1 LLTGFNTD
9 IEFGGKTYHVQTED
23 REGDDRIFESLVYV
37 QGRILDAYRTR
48 YANLIDKG
56 YDEDSLAS
64 VLEAQHKRIIRWIK
78 NGRYDPEAVQPFGEG
93 IITDRSFDDVV
104 LEFLKEEVGQEELEI
119 RVEELGNVASGW
131 TGALR
136 VTLRSSRLNRPL
148 ADAPVMIE
156 LERPS
161 EDKPVRLFHGIS
173 DRKGVVLA
181 EVTLPDAPEGSQ
193 VRVVV
198 DTELGVVESRLP
210 LPNG

>member
-9 IEFGGKTYHVQTED
+9 IEFGGKIYHVQTED
-23 REGDDRIFESLVYV
+23 REGDDPIFESLVYV
-37 QGRILDAYRTR
+37 QGQILDAYRTQ

-56 YDEDSLAS
+56 YDQASLAS

-78 NGRYDPEAVQPFGEG
+78 NGRYDPEAVHPFGEG
-93 IITDRSFDDVV
+93 IITDRSFDDLV

-119 RVEELGNVASGW
+119 RVEELGNLASGW
-131 TGALR
+131 TGALK

-148 ADAPVMIE
+148 AAAPVMIE

-161 EDKPVRLFHGIS
+161 ADKPVRLFHGLS
-173 DRKGVVLA
+173 DQKGVVLA
-181 EVTLPDAPEGSQ
+181 EVTLPDAPQGSQ

-198 DTELGVVESRLP
+198 DTALGVAESRLP
-210 LPNG
+210 VSNR